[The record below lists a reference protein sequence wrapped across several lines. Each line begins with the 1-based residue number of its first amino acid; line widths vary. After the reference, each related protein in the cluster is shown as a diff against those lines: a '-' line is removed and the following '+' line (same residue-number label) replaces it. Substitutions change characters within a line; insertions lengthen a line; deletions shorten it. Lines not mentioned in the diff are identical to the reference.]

1 MKTLR
6 QALER
11 TANKRDSRKVL
22 ENYPDIIRE
31 INSSKQLRNFWEKYQ
46 SNFDYAKGISFDD
59 VCDTIKSIMDMI
71 MESHISFIELE

>member
-46 SNFDYAKGISFDD
+46 GNFDYAKGISFDD
-59 VCDTIKSIMDMI
+59 VCDTIKNIMEMI
-71 MESHISFIELE
+71 ME